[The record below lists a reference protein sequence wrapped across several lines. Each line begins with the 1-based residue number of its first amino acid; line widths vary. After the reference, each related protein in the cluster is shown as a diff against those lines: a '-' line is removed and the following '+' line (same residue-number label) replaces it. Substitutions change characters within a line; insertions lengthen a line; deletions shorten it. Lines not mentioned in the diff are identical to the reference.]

1 MATAK
6 RAAKAP
12 VSKTTVKVTTSK
24 TAPKA
29 LPKVSQA
36 LMRKLN
42 EDMVSA
48 VNNNT
53 CLGNS
58 DRELKDLVQD
68 LLNECCSCD
77 ADYARIADRAWLKTV
92 TVIRVSNQ
100 DKEDDYQPRADT
112 LQRLMQAMDVQLI
125 ASHQK
130 VNRKYL
136 PTTKRPD
143 LEDV

>member
-1 MATAK
+1 M
-6 RAAKAP
+6 AKAQKALKTP
-12 VSKTTVKVTTSK
+12 TSKMAVTT
-24 TAPKA
+24 P
-29 LPKVSQA
+29 PKVSQA

-58 DRELKDLVQD
+58 NRELKDLVQD
-68 LLNECCSCD
+68 LLNERCSND
-77 ADYARIADRAWLKTV
+77 ADFARIADQAWLMTA
-92 TVIRVSNQ
+92 TVIRVANQ
-100 DKEDDYQPRADT
+100 DKEEDYQPRADT
-112 LQRLMQAMDVQLI
+112 LQRLMQAMDVQLT
-125 ASHQK
+125 ATHQK
-130 VNRKYL
+130 VSRKYL

>member
-1 MATAK
+1 MAKSQRTV
-6 RAAKAP
+6 KAP
-12 VSKTTVKVTTSK
+12 AKNIAVKP
-24 TAPKA
+24 APKI
-29 LPKVSQA
+29 SQA

-48 VNNNT
+48 VNNSS

-58 DRELKDLVQD
+58 SRELKDLVQD
-68 LLNECCSCD
+68 LLNERCSCD
-77 ADYARIADRAWLKTV
+77 ADYARIADQAWLMTS
-92 TVIRVSNQ
+92 TVIRVANQ

-112 LQRLMQAMDVQLI
+112 LQRLMQAMDIQLT

-130 VNRKYL
+130 VSRKYL

>member
-1 MATAK
+1 MANAK
-6 RAAKAP
+6 REVKTPASKTVPKAP
-12 VSKTTVKVTTSK
+12 
-24 TAPKA
+24 
-29 LPKVSQA
+29 PKVSQA

-48 VNNNT
+48 VNNSS

-58 DRELKDLVQD
+58 SREIKDLVQD
-68 LLNECCSCD
+68 LLNERCCND
-77 ADYARIADRAWLKTV
+77 ADFARIADQAWLMTS
-92 TVIRVSNQ
+92 TVIRVANQ

-112 LQRLMQAMDVQLI
+112 LQRLMQAMDVQLT

-130 VNRKYL
+130 VSRKYL